1 MWPALTWCV
10 GLPRC
15 VIASAWR
22 GNRPRWTRSSPGGRT
37 WLNRLRWAV
46 ADAWTVARR
55 DLIHWVRQP
64 FGFVVNLLFPVMMV
78 LMFGYLF
85 GGAISVP

>member
-1 MWPALTWCV
+1 M
-10 GLPRC
+10 
-15 VIASAWR
+15 
-22 GNRPRWTRSSPGGRT
+22 
-37 WLNRLRWAV
+37 

-55 DLIHWVRQP
+55 DLIHWVCQP